1 MIGSPY
7 EYLTAATDGRLC
19 TLIIVSEYCEQI
31 DYKIATVKFDIKKT
45 ELHLHKQLNAGVP
58 EEHLSDYYS
67 LLDSEEGRLSGLN
80 EALKILQSQLLKYK
94 ADQQ

>member
-1 MIGSPY
+1 M
-7 EYLTAATDGRLC
+7 EHFAH
-19 TLIIVSEYCEQI
+19 VVEQI
-31 DYKIATVKFDIKKT
+31 DDKIAAIKLDIKET
-45 ELHLHKQLNAGVP
+45 ELHLHKQLRSGAPV
-58 EEHLSDYYS
+58 EQFSDRYA